1 MNIFRQL
8 TEKPWLAGRDTVVDI
23 RGGAFYMPTASL
35 GLRVFL
41 AVIAVLFSILI
52 VAYAE
57 RMSLGDWRS
66 LPDPWLLW
74 PNTFMLILSSI
85 ALQSACVGAREGQV
99 DRVKTGLTAGGVFA
113 FAFLLGQLLVWRDLI
128 GSGYFAASNPAN
140 AFFYL
145 LTAIHGFH
153 LMGGLVAWGRT
164 SAKLWRGTDSELA
177 KLRLSVELCAVYWHF
192 LLLVWLIFFALL
204 LIT

>member
-1 MNIFRQL
+1 MSFFRQL
-8 TEKPWLAGRDTVVDI
+8 TEKPWLAGQDTVVDI
-23 RGGAFYMPTASL
+23 RGGAFFLPTSSV

-41 AVIAVLFSILI
+41 AVIGVLFSILV

-74 PNTFMLILSSI
+74 PNTMMLILSSI
-85 ALQSACVGAREGQV
+85 ALHSACVSARKGQV
-99 DRVKTGLTAGGVFA
+99 DRVKTGLIAGGAFA
-113 FAFLLGQLLVWRDLI
+113 FAFLVGQLLVWRDLV
-128 GSGYFAASNPAN
+128 GTGYFAATNPAY

-145 LTAIHGFH
+145 LTAIHGVH
-153 LMGGLVAWGRT
+153 LMGGLVALGKT
-164 SAKLWRGTDSELA
+164 SAKLWNNDDGKVGRI
-177 KLRLSVELCAVYWHF
+177 RQSVELCAVYWHF

-204 LIT
+204 LFT

>member
-1 MNIFRQL
+1 M
-8 TEKPWLAGRDTVVDI
+8 AGRDTVVDI
-23 RGGAFYMPTASL
+23 RGGAFFMPTASL

-85 ALQSACVGAREGQV
+85 ALQSACVGVREGQI

-113 FAFLLGQLLVWRDLI
+113 FAFLLGQLLVWRDLV
-128 GSGYFAASNPAN
+128 GSGYFAATNPAY
-140 AFFYL
+140 AFFYW
-145 LTAIHGFH
+145 LTAIHGLH
-153 LMGGLVAWGRT
+153 LVGGLVAWGRT
-164 SAKLWRGTDSELA
+164 SAKVWKVGKVGR
-177 KLRLSVELCAVYWHF
+177 LRQSVELCAVYWHF
-192 LLLVWLIFFALL
+192 LLLVWLVFFALL
-204 LIT
+204 LFT

>member
-1 MNIFRQL
+1 MSFFSQL
-8 TEKPWLAGRDTVVDI
+8 TEKPWLEGRDTVVNI
-23 RGGAFYMPTASL
+23 RGGAFSMPTASL

-41 AVIAVLFSILI
+41 AVIAVLFSIMV

-74 PNTFMLILSSI
+74 PNTAMLILSSM
-85 ALQSACVGAREGQV
+85 ALQYASGGARDGRV
-99 DRVKTGLTAGGVFA
+99 DGVKTGLIAGGA
-113 FAFLLGQLLVWRDLI
+113 FAAAFLIGQLLVWRDLV
-128 GSGYFAASNPAN
+128 GSGYFAATNPAY

-145 LTAIHGFH
+145 LTAVHGLH

-164 SAKLWRGTDSELA
+164 SAKVWNNVGEVRVV
-177 KLRLSVELCAVYWHF
+177 RLSVELCAVYWHF
-192 LLLVWLIFFALL
+192 LLLVWLVFFALL
-204 LIT
+204 LMT